1 MRTRFALAVIIAVLT
16 GNATSF
22 GQGSASLK
30 GVWRVTEMAMTGPNA
45 RTFTP
50 SGGYWVFTDKYFSRV
65 EIRSDKPR
73 PTMPPKPTVEDFRAQ
88 YDPLVV
94 NFGTYEVGAGTLTI
108 LPELGSRAS
117 SAGISA
123 TYAITVDAKSLT
135 AKEVRTARGP
145 YPNPTTF
152 TLTRVE

>member
-1 MRTRFALAVIIAVLT
+1 MRNRFALAVAAAVLI
-16 GNATSF
+16 GNTTSF
-22 GQGSASLK
+22 GQGTAQLK
-30 GVWRVTEMAMTGPNA
+30 GVWRITEMAMTGPNA
-45 RTFTP
+45 RTLASP
-50 SGGYWVFTDKYFSRV
+50 PGYWVFTDKYFSRV

-73 PTMPPKPTVEDFRAQ
+73 PTLPQKPTVEDFRAH

-94 NFGTYEVGAGTLTI
+94 NFGTYEAGAGMLTI
-108 LPELGSRAS
+108 VPELGSRAS

-123 TYAITVDAKSLT
+123 TYAITVDGKLLT